1 MTDHSDSIAARIEA
15 AAAPIA
21 EELGLYVYDV
31 EAGTSAGC
39 TVRLI
44 VDRAGAGGEA
54 GAGVT
59 IAEVTR
65 IAKQVGYLIDTED
78 LVPFAHRFE
87 VSSPGIERSLRTV
100 KHFEQAVDATV
111 RVVCDPAMV
120 GGDAVVLGVLE
131 GADAQKLTIRPDD
144 GDVVEVPFD
153 AVRRARTVYD
163 FDAGKPAKR
172 SKGR

>member
-1 MTDHSDSIAARIEA
+1 MSETADSIAARIEA

-31 EAGTSAGC
+31 EAGSSAGC

-44 VDRAGAGGEA
+44 VDRAGGAREP

-87 VSSPGIERSLRTV
+87 VSSPGIERTLRTMR
-100 KHFEQAVDATV
+100 HFEAVVGSPV
-111 RVVCDPAMV
+111 RVVCDPALI
-120 GGDAVVLGVLE
+120 GGADAVVLGTLE
-131 GADAQKLTIRPDD
+131 AAQNEELSIRPDG
-144 GDVVEVPFD
+144 GDAVQVPLA
-153 AVRRARTVYD
+153 AVRRARMVYD
-163 FDAGKPAKR
+163 FDAGKPAR